1 MTSFLFVDLCDH
13 LHLVM
18 VENDNPTVL
27 FSSKKKTNWWKE
39 SEDNYKNYFL
49 GNCFIL
55 SLPGQVFMLGETLD
69 TRTFPNYVVNAWKS
83 INAIMSEE
91 IDVAS
96 WNTYPFSNCETLIL

>member
-1 MTSFLFVDLCDH
+1 LFVDLCDH
-13 LHLVM
+13 LHMVM

-27 FSSKKKTNWWKE
+27 FPPRRKQIDE
-39 SEDNYKNYFL
+39 SRVKIIIKHYFL
-49 GNCFIL
+49 GNCFKL

-69 TRTFPNYVVNAWKS
+69 TRTFPNYFVNAWKS

-91 IDVAS
+91 IAVAS